1 MPNFTTELFNRAI
14 DPESGPSCVRKP
26 IYANKRFKTRG
37 VLVRR
42 MKNMRLSLGTNFDN
56 DLLEQIA
63 DTKVKVVYGKLPQ
76 DIFGGGRPTISLPEV
91 TKDHLIN
98 HIKLA
103 HSLGKEFNY
112 LLNTN
117 CMDNLEFRSDINKE
131 IYEFIAWLDEI
142 GVDWITVSIPY
153 FIPVIK
159 HIAPRIKVS
168 LSV

>member
-1 MPNFTTELFNRAI
+1 
-14 DPESGPSCVRKP
+14 
-26 IYANKRFKTRG
+26 
-37 VLVRR
+37 
-42 MKNMRLSLGTNFDN
+42 MRLSLGTNFDN

-117 CMDNLEFRSDINKE
+117 CMDNLEFRSDIKKE
-131 IYEFIAWLDEI
+131 I
-142 GVDWITVSIPY
+142 
-153 FIPVIK
+153 
-159 HIAPRIKVS
+159 
-168 LSV
+168 